1 LAEIGE
7 DRRSVSIRAKLYAAI
22 VMTVIGPVVTIA
34 VALSAMARLDDR
46 FTDVEQRAA
55 RQSLALELKFGV
67 TDLNG
72 WQTAYGYDDGE
83 SRPQFVRSRAA
94 LERDLARAKRTMTD
108 PRERAILARLEVGL
122 RRFLA
127 LDDVAYAALQD
138 GRTERVRQIFLGP
151 EITQFQAMAGAAAD
165 LAAYEETQA
174 DATRRAFDDEHRDA
188 RRQLVAVGL
197 GAGVLIVL
205 LLLTAQDVAR
215 AALERRGEAGAAT
228 APPTAPPP
236 D

>member
-1 LAEIGE
+1 
-7 DRRSVSIRAKLYAAI
+7 VTIRAKLYAAI
-22 VMTVIGPVVTIA
+22 VMTVLGPVVTIA
-34 VALSAMARLDDR
+34 VALSAMSRLDDR
-46 FTDVEQRAA
+46 FGDVEQRAA

-72 WQTAYGYDDGE
+72 WQTAYGYDDGA

-94 LERDLARAKRTMTD
+94 LERDLARARRTMTD
-108 PRERAILARLEVGL
+108 PRERAILARLDRG
-122 RRFLA
+122 RRQFLA
-127 LDDVAYAALQD
+127 LDDVAIRALRD

-151 EITQFQAMAGAAAD
+151 EITRFQTMAAASAD
-165 LAAYEETQA
+165 LASYEATRA
-174 DATRRAFDDEHRDA
+174 AATRRAFDDERRDA
-188 RRQLVAVGL
+188 RRQLVFVGL

-215 AALERRGEAGAAT
+215 AALERRGETGAGAT
-228 APPTAPPP
+228 APTAPPP

>member
-1 LAEIGE
+1 
-7 DRRSVSIRAKLYAAI
+7 VTIRAKLYAAI
-22 VMTVIGPVVTIA
+22 AMTVLGPVVTIA

-46 FTDVEQRAA
+46 FGDVEQRAA

-72 WQTAYGYDDGE
+72 WQTAYGYDDGA
-83 SRPQFVRSRAA
+83 SRPQFARSRAA
-94 LERDLARAKRTMTD
+94 LERDIARAGRTMTD
-108 PRERAILARLEVGL
+108 PRERAILAQLRGGL
-122 RRFLA
+122 REFLV
-127 LDDVAYAALQD
+127 LDDVAYRALQD
-138 GRTERVRQIFLGP
+138 GRTERVRRIFLGP
-151 EITQFQAMAGAAAD
+151 EITRFRTMAAAAAD
-165 LAAYEETQA
+165 LAAYEATRA

-215 AALERRGEAGAAT
+215 AALERRDEGTAAT
-228 APPTAPPP
+228 TPRTVPPRE
-236 D
+236 

>member
-1 LAEIGE
+1 
-7 DRRSVSIRAKLYAAI
+7 VTIRAKLYAAI

-34 VALSAMARLDDR
+34 VALSAMDRLDDR
-46 FTDVEQRAA
+46 FGDVEQRAA

-72 WQTAYGYDDGE
+72 WQTAYGYDDGA

-94 LERDLARAKRTMTD
+94 LERDLARARRTMTD
-108 PRERAILARLEVGL
+108 PRERQILARLDSAL
-122 RRFLA
+122 RGFLA
-127 LDDVAYAALQD
+127 LDDVAYAALQQ
-138 GRTERVRQIFLGP
+138 GRTERVKQIFLGP
-151 EITQFQAMAGAAAD
+151 EIARFQAMAAAAAD
-165 LAAYEETQA
+165 LASYEATQA
-174 DATRRAFDDEHRDA
+174 AATRRAFDDERRDA

-197 GAGVLIVL
+197 GAAVLIVL

-215 AALERRGEAGAAT
+215 AALEARREDSPSDPARPAT
-228 APPTAPPP
+228 PP

>member
-1 LAEIGE
+1 MT
-7 DRRSVSIRAKLYAAI
+7 IRAKLYAAI
-22 VMTVIGPVVTIA
+22 VMTVLGPVVTIA

-46 FTDVEQRAA
+46 FGDVEQRAA

-72 WQTAYGYDDGE
+72 WQTAYGYDDGA

-94 LERDLARAKRTMTD
+94 LERDLARARRTMTD
-108 PRERAILARLEVGL
+108 PRERAILTQLESGL

-127 LDDVAYAALQD
+127 LDDVAYRALQD
-138 GRTERVRQIFLGP
+138 GRTARVRQIFLGP
-151 EITQFQAMAGAAAD
+151 EITQFQTMAAAAAD
-165 LAAYEETQA
+165 LAAYESTRA

-215 AALERRGEAGAAT
+215 AALEQRGETGAAT
-228 APPTAPPP
+228 RTAPPP